1 MLKVFEHMN
10 AADLPIAEIDE
21 DAILAM
27 HVDDGG
33 LIESTIQIRVN
44 GEIIRINP
52 ATISVSLGRG
62 IASDLWKAYYLP
74 MCYQAS
80 LLCSIVGLIGRT
92 TYIRSISTSNAM
104 VITYRAR
111 SNDFTV
117 DYQGEEYI
125 LSADSNKVTLKSKYP
140 IKLLESPA
148 FKVDSPMD
156 GYNCYAITKEVAE
169 FIGQLSTGN
178 SIFEWLQSIMGH
190 AEEREKFL
198 GWYKRKKKQR
208 TK

>member
-1 MLKVFEHMN
+1 MSKVFEHMN

-33 LIESTIQIRVN
+33 LIESTIQIKVN
-44 GEIIRINP
+44 GEIIRISP
-52 ATISVSLGRG
+52 ATISVSLERST
-62 IASDLWKAYYLP
+62 ASDLWKAYYLP
-74 MCYQAS
+74 MYYQVS
-80 LLCSIVGLIGRT
+80 LLRSIMGLITRT
-92 TYIRSISTSNAM
+92 TYIRSISTSGSM
-104 VITYRAR
+104 VITYRAQ
-111 SNDFTV
+111 SNNFIIE
-117 DYQGEEYI
+117 YQAEEYI
-125 LSADSNKVTLKSKYP
+125 LSADSNKVILKSKYP
-140 IKLLESPA
+140 IKLLESPT

-156 GYNCYAITKEVAE
+156 SYNCYAITKEVAE

-198 GWYKRKKKQR
+198 EWYKRKKK
-208 TK
+208 

>member
-33 LIESTIQIRVN
+33 LIESTIQIKVN
-44 GEIIRINP
+44 DETVRIDP
-52 ATISVSLGRG
+52 ATISVSLERST
-62 IASDLWKAYYLP
+62 ASDLWKACYLP
-74 MCYQAS
+74 MYYQVS
-80 LLCSIVGLIGRT
+80 LLRSIMGLITRT
-92 TYIRSISTSNAM
+92 TYIRSISTSGSM
-104 VITYRAR
+104 VITYRAQ
-111 SNDFTV
+111 SNNFIIE
-117 DYQGEEYI
+117 YQGKEYI
-125 LSADSNKVTLKSKYP
+125 LSVDSNKVTLKSKYP
-140 IKLLESPA
+140 IKLLESPV

-156 GYNCYAITKEVAE
+156 TYSCYAITKEVSE

-178 SIFEWLQSIMGH
+178 SMFEWLQSIMGH

-198 GWYKRKKKQR
+198 EWYKRKKK
-208 TK
+208 

>member
-104 VITYRAR
+104 AIAYRAR
-111 SNDFTV
+111 SNNFTV

-125 LSADSNKVTLKSKYP
+125 LSVGSNEVMLKSKHP
-140 IKLLESPA
+140 IKLLESPV

-178 SIFEWLQSIMGH
+178 SIFEQLKSIMGH

-198 GWYKRKKKQR
+198 GWYKRKKK
-208 TK
+208 

>member
-1 MLKVFEHMN
+1 MSKVFECMN
-10 AADLPIAEIDE
+10 AADLPITEIDE

-33 LIESTIQIRVN
+33 LIESTIQIKVN
-44 GEIIRINP
+44 GEIIRISP

-125 LSADSNKVTLKSKYP
+125 LSVGSNEVTLKSKYP

-178 SIFEWLQSIMGH
+178 SIFELLQSIMGH

-198 GWYKRKKKQR
+198 EWYKRKKK
-208 TK
+208 

>member
-10 AADLPIAEIDE
+10 AADLPITEIDE

-27 HVDDGG
+27 HVDDSG
-33 LIESTIQIRVN
+33 LIESTIQIKVN
-44 GEIIRINP
+44 GEIIRISP

-125 LSADSNKVTLKSKYP
+125 LSVGSNEVTLKSKHP
-140 IKLLESPA
+140 IKLLESPT

-156 GYNCYAITKEVAE
+156 GYNYYAITKEVAE
-169 FIGQLSTGN
+169 FIGQLFTGN
-178 SIFEWLQSIMGH
+178 STFEWLQSIMGH
-190 AEEREKFL
+190 TEEREKFL
-198 GWYKRKKKQR
+198 VRYKRKKK
-208 TK
+208 

>member
-1 MLKVFEHMN
+1 MSKVFEYMN

-33 LIESTIQIRVN
+33 LIESTIQIKVN
-44 GEIIRINP
+44 GEIIRISP

-62 IASDLWKAYYLP
+62 IAGDLWKAYYLP

-92 TYIRSISTSNAM
+92 TYIRSISTSSAM

-125 LSADSNKVTLKSKYP
+125 LSVGSNEVILKSKHP
-140 IKLLESPA
+140 IKLLESPV
-148 FKVDSPMD
+148 FRVDSSMD
-156 GYNCYAITKEVAE
+156 TYNCYAITAKDAE
-169 FIGQLSTGN
+169 FIGQLSTGS
-178 SIFEWLQSIMGH
+178 SIFEWLQSLMSY
-190 AEEREKFL
+190 AEKREEFL
-198 GWYKRKKKQR
+198 VRYKRKKK
-208 TK
+208 

>member
-92 TYIRSISTSNAM
+92 TYIRSISSSNAM

-111 SNDFTV
+111 SNDFIV

-125 LSADSNKVTLKSKYP
+125 LSVGSNEVMLKSKHP
-140 IKLLESPA
+140 IKLLESPT

-198 GWYKRKKKQR
+198 VRYKRKKK
-208 TK
+208 

>member
-1 MLKVFEHMN
+1 MLKVFEYMN
-10 AADLPIAEIDE
+10 AADLPITEIDE
-21 DAILAM
+21 NATLVMYI
-27 HVDDGG
+27 DDVG
-33 LIESTIQIRVN
+33 LTETVIQIKVN
-44 GEIIRINP
+44 DETVRIDP
-52 ATISVSLGRG
+52 ATISVSLERST
-62 IASDLWKAYYLP
+62 ASDLWKAYYLP
-74 MCYQAS
+74 MYYQVS

-111 SNDFTV
+111 SNDFIV

-140 IKLLESPA
+140 IKLLESPV

-169 FIGQLSTGN
+169 FIVQLSTGN

-198 GWYKRKKKQR
+198 GWYKRKKK
-208 TK
+208 

>member
-52 ATISVSLGRG
+52 VTISVSLGRG

-125 LSADSNKVTLKSKYP
+125 LSVGSNEVMLKSKHP
-140 IKLLESPA
+140 IKLLESPV
-148 FKVDSPMD
+148 FKVGSPVD
-156 GYNCYAITKEVAE
+156 AYNCYAITAEDAE
-169 FIGQLSTGN
+169 FIGQLYTGN
-178 SIFEWLQSIMGH
+178 SIFEWLQSLMGY
-190 AEEREKFL
+190 AEEREEFL
-198 GWYKRKKKQR
+198 VRYKRKKK
-208 TK
+208 

>member
-33 LIESTIQIRVN
+33 LIESTIQIKVN
-44 GEIIRINP
+44 DETVRIDP
-52 ATISVSLGRG
+52 ATISVSLERST
-62 IASDLWKAYYLP
+62 ASDMWKAYYLP
-74 MCYQAS
+74 MYYQVS
-80 LLCSIVGLIGRT
+80 LLRSIMGLITRT
-92 TYIRSISTSNAM
+92 TYIRSISTSGSM
-104 VITYRAR
+104 VITYRAQ
-111 SNDFTV
+111 SNNFIIE
-117 DYQGEEYI
+117 YQGEEYI
-125 LSADSNKVTLKSKYP
+125 LSADSNKATLKSKYP
-140 IKLLESPA
+140 IKLLESPT

-156 GYNCYAITKEVAE
+156 GYNRYAITKEVGE

-178 SIFEWLQSIMGH
+178 SIIECLQSIMGH

-198 GWYKRKKKQR
+198 EWYKRKKK
-208 TK
+208 

>member
-33 LIESTIQIRVN
+33 LIESTIQIKVN
-44 GEIIRINP
+44 GEIIRISP

-74 MCYQAS
+74 VCYQAS

-104 VITYRAR
+104 VIIYRAR

-156 GYNCYAITKEVAE
+156 GYNCYAITKEVVE

-178 SIFEWLQSIMGH
+178 SIFECLQSIMGH

-198 GWYKRKKKQR
+198 GWYKRKKK
-208 TK
+208 

>member
-33 LIESTIQIRVN
+33 LIESTIQIKVN
-44 GEIIRINP
+44 GEIIRISP

-125 LSADSNKVTLKSKYP
+125 LSVDSNKVTLKSKYP

-198 GWYKRKKKQR
+198 GWYKRKKK
-208 TK
+208 